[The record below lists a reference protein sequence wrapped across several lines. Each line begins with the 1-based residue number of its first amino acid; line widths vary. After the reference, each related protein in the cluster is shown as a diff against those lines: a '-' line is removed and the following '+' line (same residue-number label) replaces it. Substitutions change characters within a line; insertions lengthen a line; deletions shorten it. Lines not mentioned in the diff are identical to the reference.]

1 VLTNAR
7 RSRRARSTSV
17 MFVAKASEEQSLCI
31 NISETSTKMSWKT
44 SLTRAFSRDRLEMP
58 TLKMPAS

>member
-1 VLTNAR
+1 
-7 RSRRARSTSV
+7 